1 MATLHNLKPEKVIK
15 VFERAG
21 WMNKG
26 QRRSYNERPSKV
38 VIARSEATWQSRE
51 IASLRSQ

>member
-1 MATLHNLKPEKVIK
+1 MIVIILTSFPIGMAYYS
-15 VFERAG
+15 ERL
-21 WMNKG
+21 N
-26 QRRSYNERPSKV
+26 KV